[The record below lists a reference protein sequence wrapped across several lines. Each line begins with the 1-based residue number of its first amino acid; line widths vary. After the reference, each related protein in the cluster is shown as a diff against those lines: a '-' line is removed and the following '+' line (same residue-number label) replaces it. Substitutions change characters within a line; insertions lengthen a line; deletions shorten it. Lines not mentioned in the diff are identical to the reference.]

1 MKSLK
6 IILSIVG
13 LLALTACGGGS
24 SSTASNNNTV
34 TGVAMAAQVSVVTA
48 K

>member
-6 IILSIVG
+6 AILTMIGV
-13 LLALTACGGGS
+13 LALTACGGGS
-24 SSTASNNNTV
+24 STASNATV
-34 TGVAMAAQVSVVTA
+34 TGVATAAQISVVTA